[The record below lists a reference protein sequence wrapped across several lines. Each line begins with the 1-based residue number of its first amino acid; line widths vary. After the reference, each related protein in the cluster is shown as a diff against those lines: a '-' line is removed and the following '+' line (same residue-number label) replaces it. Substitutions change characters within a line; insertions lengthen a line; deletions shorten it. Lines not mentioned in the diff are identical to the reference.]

1 MQLHHTLLLHLHEGQ
16 RLIDQAGSILV
27 AGCQNRLAAV
37 RAHGVAMAGGG
48 AGAGRYILQFGRI
61 GSLIFAMAYVS
72 SFRQSAPPRYT

>member
-37 RAHGVAMAGGG
+37 RAHGVAGRAATFCNLGGSD
-48 AGAGRYILQFGRI
+48 L
-61 GSLIFAMAYVS
+61 
-72 SFRQSAPPRYT
+72 

>member
-27 AGCQNRLAAV
+27 ALWR
-37 RAHGVAMAGGG
+37 GVKIVWPPFERGRR
-48 AGAGRYILQFGRI
+48 AGRHILQFGRI